1 MSIYDPRV
9 KDPVAKVDSAVDIL
23 SQYSKILSMEMVFSL
38 LQYFCYGYTA
48 VTLSGVIALVVLS
61 WWAERENAKHQA
73 GIKKMM
79 TEDPD

>member
-1 MSIYDPRV
+1 MEL
-9 KDPVAKVDSAVDIL
+9 IL
-23 SQYSKILSMEMVFSL
+23 SL

>member
-1 MSIYDPRV
+1 
-9 KDPVAKVDSAVDIL
+9 
-23 SQYSKILSMEMVFSL
+23 MEMVFSL